1 MVGPL
6 LILFCSL
13 INPISDSSLN
23 LQGWGCLMLLSS
35 NSLCSPIPGPEKK
48 IHLMTYCTSNWYDRL
63 PSCYCSIDHL
73 FLGNCGRTQ
82 FPRNQFSESQLT
94 KWSACQIFQVHSFTK
109 HLFFRN
115 QFTKN
120 QFTQGYFAESL
131 LAKLNISQ
139 ILIFRYLLK
148 VYSKVIWVFSMVL
161 KALFWGFSCY
171 LVLDLV

>member
-13 INPISDSSLN
+13 ISPVGDSSLN
-23 LQGWGCLMLLSS
+23 LQGGGTKCF
-35 NSLCSPIPGPEKK
+35 CPQIHCVVTIPGPEKK

-94 KWSACQIFQVHSFTK
+94 KLSACQIFQVHSFTK

-148 VYSKVIWVFSMVL
+148 VYSKVI
-161 KALFWGFSCY
+161 
-171 LVLDLV
+171 